1 MKVGIIGNTQLT
13 YNTIKFLLQKDCKIE
28 YVFGLPDDKLKN
40 KVNAYDLKSF
50 CAQHEILYLNDNNW
64 ESIMDK
70 NVDIVYEMGD
80 SRIVPKSFLQRHRVV
95 GNHGA
100 LLPYVQGAASLVWGR
115 MLNNGQWGV
124 SLMELNEE
132 IDGGEILITREIFY
146 EKNTTTMK
154 EFVEM
159 CDNATIQCVKE
170 YFEGNIIHKQ
180 NKPWQVKIAKNV
192 DSSKVVDI
200 LRLCLEK
207 RVPVYLPTRRPKD
220 GEINHEWETE
230 FIEVFKISN
239 DSPYPKA
246 FNRKDE
252 KCC

>member
-13 YNTIKFLLQKDCKIE
+13 YNTVKFLLQKGCKIE
-28 YVFGLPDDKLKN
+28 YVFGLPPSKLKT
-40 KVNAYDLKSF
+40 KVNACDLRTF
-50 CAQHEILYLNDNNW
+50 CQEHQIRYIDDNSWETILPID
-64 ESIMDK
+64 
-70 NVDIVYEMGD
+70 VDVVYEMGD
-80 SRIVPKSFLQRHRVV
+80 SRIVPKDFLKAHTVI

-100 LLPYVQGAASLVWGR
+100 ILPSVQGAASLVWGR
-115 MLNNGQWGV
+115 MLNSGQWGV

-132 IDGGEILITREIFY
+132 IDGGEILITKEVFY

-159 CDNATIQCVKE
+159 CDNATIECVRE
-170 YFEGNIIHKQ
+170 HFEGTTIPKQ

-192 DSSKVVDI
+192 DSAKVVDI

-207 RVPVYLPTRRPKD
+207 RVAVYLPPRRPKD
-220 GEINHEWETE
+220 GEINPEWEKE

-239 DSPYPKA
+239 DSPYPPA